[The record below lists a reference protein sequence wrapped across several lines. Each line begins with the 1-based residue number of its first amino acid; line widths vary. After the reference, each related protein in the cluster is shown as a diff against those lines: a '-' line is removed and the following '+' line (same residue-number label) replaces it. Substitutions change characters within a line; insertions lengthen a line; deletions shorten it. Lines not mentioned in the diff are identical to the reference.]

1 MKSVK
6 IAAIML
12 LAMVLP
18 ACSDSDEGKGEG
30 DNSLQPRVEIT
41 LTRSES
47 VTMNKQ
53 NNFGFKMLK
62 NVVNNSTNT
71 NVAVSPY
78 SMSQVLAMLA
88 NGAKGDVHN
97 EIVGLLSN
105 AGTNIDEINGYYKK
119 LNEGIATTDKT
130 TKIEIVN
137 GLWAAKG
144 YPFTP
149 DFEKVNTT
157 YYGAIVQ
164 SFDTYGDV
172 ISYYK
177 KNMSENISSAVAE
190 VLKNMDEQPV
200 KDFSLNNTIYF
211 KGIWKNKFN
220 VENTSSQPFYGEN
233 GAGVAKMMSR
243 SLRCPLYVGRCC
255 EAVQLD
261 YGNGAFSMLVV
272 LPNEGSSV
280 NEALDEL
287 CEDGFDAMT
296 CQDNAFVALKLPRFG
311 YEGNINMLDV
321 LTTLGIKHLKT
332 GNYTGIIGSAV
343 VVDGAS
349 QYMKVTVDEEGTVV
363 KSSTIIG
370 GDILAPMPDKQ
381 FEVNRPFIWVIKEN
395 TTGTILFAGKQGAV

>member
-1 MKSVK
+1 
-6 IAAIML
+6 ML

-97 EIVGLLSN
+97 EIVGLLSD

-261 YGNGAFSMLVV
+261 YGNGAFSMMVV
-272 LPNEGSSV
+272 PLARTAPIMIFMVAPTETTSRLMRPPVSPVSGAVAQTKPLESV
-280 NEALDEL
+280 
-287 CEDGFDAMT
+287 T
-296 CQDNAFVALKLPRFG
+296 
-311 YEGNINMLDV
+311 
-321 LTTLGIKHLKT
+321 
-332 GNYTGIIGSAV
+332 S
-343 VVDGAS
+343 
-349 QYMKVTVDEEGTVV
+349 
-363 KSSTIIG
+363 
-370 GDILAPMPDKQ
+370 APMASNPLMCWSIGRAPKLQ
-381 FEVNRPFIWVIKEN
+381 PPGRA
-395 TTGTILFAGKQGAV
+395 TLA

>member
-1 MKSVK
+1 
-6 IAAIML
+6 ML

-18 ACSDSDEGKGEG
+18 ACSDNDDGDGE
-30 DNSLQPRVEIT
+30 NNLQPRVEIT

-47 VTMNKQ
+47 VTMTKQ
-53 NNFGFKMLK
+53 NNLGFTMLK
-62 NVVNNSTNT
+62 TVMDNSTNT
-71 NVAVSPY
+71 NVAISPY
-78 SMSQVLAMLA
+78 SMSQTLAMLA
-88 NGAKGDVHN
+88 NGAKGEVLN
-97 EIVGLLSN
+97 EIVTLLSD
-105 AGTNIDEINGYYKK
+105 AGTSIDEINGYYKK
-119 LNEGIATTDKT
+119 LNEGIAKTDKT

-200 KDFSLNNTIYF
+200 KDFSLNNTTYF

-261 YGNGAFSMLVV
+261 YGNGAFSMMVV

-287 CEDGFDAMT
+287 CEGGFSPMT
-296 CQDNAFVALKLPRFG
+296 CNDNVFVQLNCRAL
-311 YEGNINMLDV
+311 
-321 LTTLGIKHLKT
+321 
-332 GNYTGIIGSAV
+332 A
-343 VVDGAS
+343 
-349 QYMKVTVDEEGTVV
+349 MKAT
-363 KSSTIIG
+363 
-370 GDILAPMPDKQ
+370 
-381 FEVNRPFIWVIKEN
+381 
-395 TTGTILFAGKQGAV
+395 